1 MLAATIDFQFKVQAV
16 TFVKGRHA
24 CTLNSADMHECI
36 GLTIVTLD
44 EAKALH
50 GVEELHRAASAFAGQ
65 LALRTTAITTTVA
78 AKAATI
84 TTEAASAGFARFT
97 RTIHDWKGLTF
108 DLQISGGNLA
118 AAIDQGETKLLT
130 FGQAGQACLL
140 NGADVDEHVFRAIV
154 TDDEAKA
161 LLAVEELYD
170 ASAFANNLGW
180 HAAAATAAAEA
191 ATTAAAKAATA
202 AAAET
207 TAAATAAEAITAAAE
222 AAAITTA
229 ETTTISKT
237 TAEAATIAAAV
248 KIVVAETVA
257 LVLAAPAAATSI
269 KTHALL
275 VTFASPKTKSDKHAG
290 RNDMQNPPQ
299 GCGFRE
305 SLYQFFRAARMI
317 LARLPPHS

>member
-16 TFVKGRHA
+16 AFVKGRHA

-180 HAAAATAAAEA
+180 HAAAA
-191 ATTAAAKAATA
+191 
-202 AAAET
+202 
-207 TAAATAAEAITAAAE
+207 ATAAEAITAAAE

>member
-16 TFVKGRHA
+16 AFVKGRHA

-65 LALRTTAITTTVA
+65 LALRATAITATVA

-97 RTIHDWKGLTF
+97 RTINDRKGFTL
-108 DLQISGGNLA
+108 DLQIGGGNLA
-118 AAIDQGETKLLT
+118 AAVDQGETKLLT

-140 NGADVDEHVFRAIV
+140 NGADVNEHVFRAIV
-154 TDDEAKA
+154 TNDEAKA

-180 HAAAATAAAEA
+180 HAAAAA
-191 ATTAAAKAATA
+191 
-202 AAAET
+202 
-207 TAAATAAEAITAAAE
+207 TAAAE

>member
-16 TFVKGRHA
+16 AFVKGRHA

-180 HAAAATAAAEA
+180 HAAAAATAAAE
-191 ATTAAAKAATA
+191 AATA

>member
-16 TFVKGRHA
+16 AFVKGRHA

-180 HAAAATAAAEA
+180 HAAAAATAAAEA
-191 ATTAAAKAATA
+191 ATAAAAK
-202 AAAET
+202 
-207 TAAATAAEAITAAAE
+207 AATAAEAITAAAE

>member
-16 TFVKGRHA
+16 AFVKGRHA

-65 LALRTTAITTTVA
+65 LALRATAITATVA

-180 HAAAATAAAEA
+180 HAAAAA
-191 ATTAAAKAATA
+191 
-202 AAAET
+202 
-207 TAAATAAEAITAAAE
+207 TAAAE

>member
-16 TFVKGRHA
+16 AFVKGRHA

-180 HAAAATAAAEA
+180 HAAAAATAAAEA
-191 ATTAAAKAATA
+191 ATT

>member
-16 TFVKGRHA
+16 AFVKGRHA

-140 NGADVDEHVFRAIV
+140 NGADVNEHVFRAIV

-180 HAAAATAAAEA
+180 HAAAAATAAAEA
-191 ATTAAAKAATA
+191 AT
-202 AAAET
+202 
-207 TAAATAAEAITAAAE
+207 
-222 AAAITTA
+222 ITTA

>member
-16 TFVKGRHA
+16 AFVKGRHA

-170 ASAFANNLGW
+170 ASAFANNLGR
-180 HAAAATAAAEA
+180 HS
-191 ATTAAAKAATA
+191 
-202 AAAET
+202 AAET
-207 TAAATAAEAITAAAE
+207 PAAATAAEAITAAAE

>member
-16 TFVKGRHA
+16 AFVKGRHA

-180 HAAAATAAAEA
+180 HAAAAA
-191 ATTAAAKAATA
+191 
-202 AAAET
+202 
-207 TAAATAAEAITAAAE
+207 TAAAE